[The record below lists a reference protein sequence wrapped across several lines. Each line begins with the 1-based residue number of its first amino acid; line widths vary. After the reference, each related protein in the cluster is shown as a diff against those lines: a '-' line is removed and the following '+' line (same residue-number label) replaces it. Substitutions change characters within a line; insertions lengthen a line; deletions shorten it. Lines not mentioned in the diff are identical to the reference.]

1 VPQVLVHT
9 TMSLD
14 GFIAGPNDEMD
25 WVFEHAADVPAGL
38 IDEVIATTGAIL
50 GGRRGYEVGRR
61 AERPET
67 SKPFG
72 GRWSGPIFILT
83 HRPPEDERDPAYT
96 FVSGDVRD
104 AVTQALEAARGR
116 NVLVLGADVVG
127 QCLREGLVDEILILL
142 LPVLLGDGVRL
153 FDAPGAEVRLDGLDA
168 SASGQVVNLR
178 YRAVR

>member
-1 VPQVLVHT
+1 MASVLVHT

-25 WVFEHAADVPAGL
+25 WVFEHAAEVPAAL
-38 IDEVIATTGAIL
+38 VDEVIATTGAIL

-83 HRPPEDERDPAYT
+83 HTLPDDETDPAYR
-96 FVSGDVRD
+96 FVSGDVRE
-104 AVTQALEAARGR
+104 AVATALAAAQGR
-116 NVLVLGADVVG
+116 NLLVLGANIVG
-127 QCLREGLVDEILILL
+127 QCLREGLVDEILIHL
-142 LPVLLGDGVRL
+142 LPVLLGDGIRL
-153 FDAPGAEVRLDGLDA
+153 FGEPGIGARLETLDV

-178 YRAVR
+178 YRVAK